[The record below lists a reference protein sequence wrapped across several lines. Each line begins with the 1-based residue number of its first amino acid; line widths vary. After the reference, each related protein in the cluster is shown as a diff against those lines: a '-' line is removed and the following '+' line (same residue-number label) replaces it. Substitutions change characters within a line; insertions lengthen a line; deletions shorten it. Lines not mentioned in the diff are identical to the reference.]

1 MKRQLFAALE
11 NLADND
17 RNEIVYR
24 DHGRVRKTWS
34 ELGHDIDRAVARL
47 ASLRPDGRDFQV
59 GLIGPTS
66 YEWMVLDLACLKAGF
81 RSVAVPEF
89 LTSREIGVL
98 FQEAEV
104 DIVLADRRLAERL
117 AEVDVP
123 VWFFGTGAGDS
134 AQKGGNFDDLVG
146 VEWTCTAD
154 RMLDH
159 YSIGYSSGTSG
170 KAKRVDMRFLPDQRS
185 RGWRH
190 GLELAALYYRYR
202 TSFWSRKDNKLIIF
216 MPFSHIQ
223 QRAFVRLALVR
234 RIDIVLSDAT
244 RCVPDLIVEKPN
256 IMVSVPVIYEALAV
270 RIEDKLRQLS
280 GRQQAAFRL
289 YLRLR
294 INQLGDRNWVK
305 RLFGRYLFTKV
316 RTIYGGRADYFVTG
330 SAPVDTRTLTTFHRV
345 GVKIY
350 EGYGQS
356 ELPRIISM
364 SSEKDF
370 RIGSVGKPRVP
381 VKIGEDGEIRVKID
395 RRELAD
401 PSIFTFDPEG
411 YIRTGDLGHLD
422 ADGFLFLSGRKDDVI
437 VLDNG
442 KKVFPSSVE
451 TVFHELKVAGSICV
465 TSFDGK
471 RIAAIAHW
479 PAERGEPGALKRY
492 LADGNQKLA
501 EHEKVKMFVH
511 SDAPFTV
518 ENGMLTGTRKLR
530 RHRIK
535 TSFRDAKLE
544 RVDD

>member
-11 NLADND
+11 SLANND
-17 RNEIVYR
+17 QNEIVFR
-24 DHGRVRKTWS
+24 DHGRARKTFS
-34 ELGHDIDRAVARL
+34 ELARDIDRAIARL
-47 ASLRPDGRDFQV
+47 ASLRPDGREFQV

-81 RSVAVPEF
+81 RSIAVPEF

-98 FQEAEV
+98 FQEAKADV
-104 DIVLADRRLAERL
+104 VLADRALQDRLAQ
-117 AEVDVP
+117 VDVP
-123 VWFFGTGAGDS
+123 VWFFGSEGA
-134 AQKGGNFDDLVG
+134 ARPGNNFEDLVG
-146 VEWTCTAD
+146 VEWTCTPD
-154 RMLDH
+154 QVLDY

-170 KAKRVDMRFLPDQRS
+170 KAKRIDLTFPPEQSPGRWK
-185 RGWRH
+185 RG
-190 GLELAALYYRYR
+190 LQLAAQYYRYR
-202 TSFWSRKDNKLIIF
+202 TSFWSRKDNKLIVF

-223 QRAFVRLALVR
+223 QRAFVRLALMR
-234 RIDIVLSDAT
+234 RISIVLSDPM
-244 RCVPDLIVEKPN
+244 RCVQDLVVEKPN
-256 IMVSVPVIYEALAV
+256 IMVSVPMIYEALAT
-270 RIEDKLRQLS
+270 RIEEKLRQLT
-280 GRQQAAFRL
+280 GRQKAVFRL

-294 INQLGDRNWVK
+294 INRLRNRNWVK
-305 RLFGRYLFTKV
+305 RLFGRYLFSKV
-316 RTIYGGRADYFVTG
+316 RKIYGGRADYFVTG
-330 SAPVDTRTLTTFHRV
+330 SAPIDPRTLTTFHRV

-395 RRELAD
+395 RSELAD
-401 PSIFTFDPEG
+401 PSIFTFDPQG
-411 YIRTGDLGHLD
+411 YICTGDLGHMD
-422 ADGFLFLSGRKDDVI
+422 ADGFLFLRGRKDDVI

-442 KKVFPSSVE
+442 KKVFPASVE
-451 TVFHELKVAGSICV
+451 TVFHELKTESSICI

-479 PAERGEPGALKRY
+479 PAERGGLAALRSY
-492 LADGNQKLA
+492 LAEGNPKLA
-501 EHEKVKMFVH
+501 EYEKVKLFVH
-511 SDAPFTV
+511 SEMPFTV

-530 RHRIK
+530 RHQIK